1 MIPFNKF
8 TFKAQEA
15 LQKAQEKA
23 ILLHHSELRAIH
35 LLYGLLNTP
44 ENLSLDIL
52 RKLNVNIDALE
63 KVVNDDLA
71 KLPRIFTV
79 SPSQIY
85 LSNETVQILDEAKNF
100 SQKFSD
106 EFVSCEHIFLALLS
120 VRTMARYIL
129 ERYGVNLDKALKILK
144 ELRGDQKIVD
154 ESPETKF
161 RTIEKY
167 TQNLTDLAKQR
178 KLDPIIG
185 RDAEIRRVI
194 EILSRR
200 TKNNPILIGEPGVGK
215 TAIVEGLAQRIVSG
229 DVPNSLKNKEII
241 SLDISLMI
249 AGTKFRG
256 EFEER
261 LKAFLKEV
269 LSNKN
274 RYIVFIDEIHTLVG
288 AGAAEGAIDAS
299 NILKPSLTK
308 GEFQVIGATTYHDY
322 KIYIEKDPAFERRFQ
337 PVYVEEPSVDEAIA
351 ILRGL
356 KEKYEVYHGV
366 KISDSAVIAAVNLS
380 VRYITQRFLPDK
392 AIDLIDE
399 AAAALK
405 LERESTPTEID
416 NLQRKLK
423 MLEIQKEV
431 ISKEEGRQQELKKIE
446 REIKKIKKD
455 LDKMIKIFNE
465 EKEVVAKISELKM
478 HIENLKEDA
487 REAERNSDFGRV
499 AEILY
504 GELPYYQ
511 KKLEELEKFLENKKM
526 KFLKDQ
532 VTDEDVAK
540 VVSRW
545 TGIPVAK
552 LMESEAQRLARA
564 EIELKKRVV
573 GQDEAIE
580 AVANALRRARAGLA
594 DEDRPLASFLFLGP
608 TGVGKTELARALTE
622 FMFNDEKVMIRLDMS
637 EYMEPHSV
645 AKLIGSPP
653 GYVGY
658 EEGGQLTEIIKHR
671 PYSLILFDEIE
682 KAHPDVFNI
691 LLQVLDNGR
700 LTDAKGRTVNFKN
713 TIIIMTSNLGSQ
725 YLTKSSTLG
734 FSYEEERKEFSFQEY
749 KDKVLSSIKE
759 FFRPEFLNR
768 IDEIIVFKP
777 LTKED
782 LSKIVDIQIEK
793 LAKRLKEKNNIEIK
807 IDEKTKEILIKK
819 GFSPEYGARPL
830 KRIIQKLIV
839 DPLAQRLINKE
850 IKPGMPLLLKGE
862 KDKILILPAK
872 NDRKS

>member
-15 LQKAQEKA
+15 LQRAQEKA
-23 ILLHHSELRAIH
+23 INLHHSELRAIH
-35 LLYGLLNTP
+35 ILFGLLNTP
-44 ENLSLDIL
+44 ENISLEIL
-52 RKLNVNIDALE
+52 RKLNVEVDSLE
-63 KVVNDDLA
+63 KTVNDEIS

-79 SPSQIY
+79 SNLAQLY
-85 LSNETVQILDEAKNF
+85 LANETVQVLEEAKNIA
-100 SQKFSD
+100 SKMGD
-106 EFVSCEHIFLALLS
+106 EFISCEHIFLALLN
-120 VRTMARYIL
+120 VKTMVRYIL
-129 ERYGVNLDKALKILK
+129 EKYGVSFEKALKVLK
-144 ELRGDQKIVD
+144 ELRGDQKVVD
-154 ESPETKF
+154 ETPESKF
-161 RTIEKY
+161 RTIERY
-167 TQNLTDLAKQR
+167 TQNLTQMARQKQ
-178 KLDPIIG
+178 LDPIIG

-229 DVPNSLKNKEII
+229 DVPNSLKDKEII
-241 SLDISLMI
+241 SLDIGSLL

-261 LKAFLKEV
+261 LKAFMKEV
-269 LSNKN
+269 LSKKNK
-274 RYIVFIDEIHTLVG
+274 YIVFVDEIHTLVG

-299 NILKPSLTK
+299 NILKPALTK

-322 KIYIEKDPAFERRFQ
+322 KLYIEKDPAFERRFQ
-337 PVYVEEPSVDEAIA
+337 PVYIEEPSIEDTIA

-366 KISDSAVIAAVNLS
+366 KISDSAIVAAVQLS

-392 AIDLIDE
+392 AIDLVDE

-405 LERESTPTEID
+405 LERESTPQEIES
-416 NLQRKLK
+416 LQHQLKL
-423 MLEIQKEV
+423 LEIQKEAL
-431 ISKEEGRQQELKKIE
+431 SKEENKKTEVKKIE
-446 REIKKIKKD
+446 SEIKKVKKR
-455 LDKMIKIFNE
+455 LDEMMAIFEE
-465 EKEVVAKISELKM
+465 EKKIVNEINEIKG
-478 HIENLKEDA
+478 HIEILKDEA
-487 REAERNSDFGRV
+487 KEAERRSDFGRV

-511 KKLEELEKFLENKKM
+511 KKLEELEKTLERKKFR
-526 KFLKDQ
+526 FLKDQ
-532 VTDEDVAK
+532 VTDEDIAR

-545 TGIPVAK
+545 TGIPVTR
-552 LMESEAQRLARA
+552 LMESEAQKLARA
-564 EIELKKRVV
+564 EEELRKRVV
-573 GQDEAIE
+573 GQEEAIS
-580 AVANALRRARAGLA
+580 AVSNALRRARAGLA

-622 FMFNDEKVMIRLDMS
+622 FMFNDEKLMIRLDMS

-658 EEGGQLTEIIKHR
+658 EEGGQLTELIKHR
-671 PYSLILFDEIE
+671 PYSLILFDEVE

-691 LLQVLDNGR
+691 LLQILDNGR

-713 TIIIMTSNLGSQ
+713 TIIIMTSNLGSH
-725 YLTKSSTLG
+725 YLGKSSIFG
-734 FSYEEERKEFSFQEY
+734 FSFEEQKKDFNFEEY
-749 KDKVLSSIKE
+749 KEKVINSLKD

-768 IDEIIVFKP
+768 IDEIIVFRP
-777 LTKED
+777 LTKDD
-782 LSKIVDIQIEK
+782 LRKIIDIQLEK
-793 LAKRLKEKNNIEIK
+793 LVKRLKEKNNIEIK
-807 IDEKTKEILIKK
+807 FDEGVKEILIKK

-830 KRIIQKLIV
+830 KRVIQKLII
-839 DPLAQRLINKE
+839 DPLAQMLINKE
-850 IKPGMPLLLKGE
+850 IKQGRPIILKTDQ
-862 KDKILILPAK
+862 DKILIKPSK
-872 NDRKS
+872 

>member
-15 LQKAQEKA
+15 LQRSQEKA
-23 ILLHHSELRAIH
+23 LSLNHSELRAIH
-35 LLYGLLNTP
+35 ILYGLITTP

-52 RKLNVNIDALE
+52 KKLNVDIYNLE
-63 KVVNDDLA
+63 KTINDEILRI
-71 KLPRIFTV
+71 PRIFT
-79 SPSQIY
+79 SSNITQIY
-85 LSNETVQILDEAKNF
+85 LSNEVVQVLDEAKNLA
-100 SQKFSD
+100 QKMGD
-106 EFVSCEHIFLALLS
+106 EFISCEHIFLALLN
-120 VRTMARYIL
+120 VKTLAKYIL
-129 ERYGVNLDKALKILK
+129 EKYGVSFEKALKYLK
-144 ELRGDQKIVD
+144 EVRGDQKVVD
-154 ESPETKF
+154 ETPETKF
-161 RTIEKY
+161 KTIEKY
-167 TQNLTDLAKQR
+167 TQNLTQLARQKQ
-178 KLDPIIG
+178 LDPIIG
-185 RDAEIRRVI
+185 RDSEIRRVI

-200 TKNNPILIGEPGVGK
+200 TKNNPVLIGEPGVGK
-215 TAIVEGLAQRIVSG
+215 TAIVEGLAQRIVAG
-229 DVPNSLKNKEII
+229 DVPNILKNKEVIA
-241 SLDISLMI
+241 LDIGALV

-269 LSNKN
+269 ISNKN
-274 RYIVFIDEIHTLVG
+274 KYIIFVDELHTLVG

-308 GEFQVIGATTYHDY
+308 GELQIIGATTFHDY
-322 KIYIEKDPAFERRFQ
+322 KLYIEKDPAFERRFQ
-337 PVYVEEPSVDEAIA
+337 PVYVEEPSPEEAIA

-356 KEKYEVYHGV
+356 KEKYEVFHGV
-366 KISDSAVIAAVNLS
+366 KISDSAIVSAVNLS
-380 VRYITQRFLPDK
+380 IRYITQRFLPDK

-405 LERESTPTEID
+405 LERESLPQEID
-416 NLQRKLK
+416 ELQRKIK
-423 MLEIQKEV
+423 MLEIQKEAL
-431 ISKEEGRQQELKKIE
+431 IKEEKPSA
-446 REIKKIKKD
+446 EIKKIEKELKNIKKEYEN
-455 LDKMIKIFNE
+455 KMKIFEE
-465 EKEVVAKISELKM
+465 EKKLVQEINDLKS
-478 HIENLKEDA
+478 HIEALKEDA
-487 REAERNSDFGRV
+487 KDAERRSDFGRV

-511 KKLEELEKFLENKKM
+511 KKLQELEKTLNSRKNR
-526 KFLKDQ
+526 FLKDE
-532 VTDEDVAK
+532 VTDEDIAR

-545 TGIPVAK
+545 TGIPITRLV
-552 LMESEAQRLARA
+552 ESEAEKLKRA
-564 EIELKKRVV
+564 EEELKKRVV
-573 GQDEAIE
+573 GQDEAVE
-580 AVANALRRARAGLA
+580 AVANALRRARTGLA
-594 DEDRPLASFLFLGP
+594 DEDKPLASFLFLGP

-622 FMFNDEKVMIRLDMS
+622 FMFNDEKLMVRLDMS

-658 EEGGQLTEIIKHR
+658 EEGGQLTEIIKHK

-725 YLTKSSTLG
+725 YLGKLSTIG
-734 FSYEEERKEFSFQEY
+734 FSYQEEKESFNFENY
-749 KDKVLSSIKE
+749 KEKVLASLKE

-777 LTKED
+777 LSRED
-782 LSKIVDIQIEK
+782 LVKIVDIQLEK
-793 LAKRLKEKNNIEIK
+793 LAKRLKEKNNIEVK
-807 IDEKTKEILIKK
+807 FDESIKEILIKK

-830 KRIIQKLIV
+830 KRVIQKLIV
-839 DPLAQRLINKE
+839 DPLAQKIITKQ
-850 IKPGMPLLLKGE
+850 IKPGIPLIFKGE
-862 KDKILILPAK
+862 KDKVLINQAK
-872 NDRKS
+872 K